1 MDNEMTDEL
10 AAAQE
15 LGLRAST
22 ATDLAG
28 MTVFTSAMSREE
40 VLAKFSQMVT
50 DARQGD
56 SRDNT

>member
-1 MDNEMTDEL
+1 MDTEMNDEL

-28 MTVFTSAMSREE
+28 MTVFTSARSREE